1 MPTKPKKTIQ
11 QNPPLFLALGFMI
24 TILIGTILLMQPIAS
39 KAGIVTPFIDA
50 LFTATS
56 ATCVTGLVVYNTL
69 AHWTTFGHVVI
80 ILLIQIGGL
89 GFMAMTILIAMALN
103 RKITLSDRLVIKEQF
118 GQESLTGMV
127 RWMRYIVLVTL
138 GIEGVGAILL
148 STQLIPEYGIGKG
161 IWYSVFH
168 SISAFCNAGFDLF
181 GDSLVPYQLNPVVT
195 LTIAFLIVIGGLGF
209 GVYLDLFSRKK
220 HQITL
225 HTKLVLS
232 ITAILL
238 VSGTILIFFIEDGN
252 PATMHELPIW
262 AKWMAAFFQSVTT
275 RTAGY
280 YSISQGGMYEVT
292 AVLSIILMF
301 IGGSPAGTA
310 GGIKTTTFAVLLLS
324 TRAQLKGQE
333 KIEVFNRTISSDVV
347 TRALTIIMLGLC
359 WVIGLSFFI
368 SVTEGFA
375 FITTLFETV
384 SAFATVGLTIDL
396 TPELSAISKAL
407 LSLTMYMGRVGPVTL
422 AYALIK
428 RRKPKDSVNAY
439 GNVMVG

>member
-1 MPTKPKKTIQ
+1 M
-11 QNPPLFLALGFMI
+11 FLALGFLI
-24 TILIGTILLMQPIAS
+24 TILMGTFLLMQPIAS
-39 KAGIVTPFIDA
+39 KAGIETPFIDA

-56 ATCVTGLVVYNTL
+56 ATCVTGLVIYNTL

-89 GFMAMTILIAMALN
+89 GFMAMTILIAMGLK

-138 GIEGVGAILL
+138 GIEGIGAILL
-148 STQLIPEYGIGKG
+148 STQLIPEYGIRKG

-181 GDSLVPYQLNPVVT
+181 GDSLVPYQLNPVIT

-225 HTKLVLS
+225 HTKLVLT
-232 ITAILL
+232 ITAFLL
-238 VSGTILIFFIEDGN
+238 VSGTILFFFLEDGN
-252 PATMHELPIW
+252 PSTMQEMPLW

-280 YSISQGGMYEVT
+280 YSIAQGGMYEVT

>member
-24 TILIGTILLMQPIAS
+24 TILIGTMLLMQPIAS

-148 STQLIPEYGIGKG
+148 STQLIPEYGIGQG

-252 PATMHELPIW
+252 PATMHELPTW

-280 YSISQGGMYEVT
+280 YSIAQGGMYEVT